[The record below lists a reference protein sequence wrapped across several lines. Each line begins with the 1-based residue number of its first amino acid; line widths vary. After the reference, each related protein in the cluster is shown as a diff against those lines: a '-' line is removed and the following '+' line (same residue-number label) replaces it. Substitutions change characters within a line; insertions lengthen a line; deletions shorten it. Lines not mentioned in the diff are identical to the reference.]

1 MRQHFTEAVIFPG
14 YRLMKAVKT
23 EPLNEIQGRFTF
35 QKQTNQL
42 FRFLNTLTS
51 DMFSS
56 FLILYRTAI
65 TTT

>member
-14 YRLMKAVKT
+14 YRLMKT

>member
-14 YRLMKAVKT
+14 YRLMKT

-56 FLILYRTAI
+56 F
-65 TTT
+65 